1 MNNKRK
7 KEPCINRKRLYLD
20 SKNSNFLLLNENPDN
35 VINQNLKI
43 KQKNAK
49 PTKKSRIT
57 RVSFNHPIINRM
69 IDNKESLYF
78 IYGVITIV
86 LFPYN
91 INFTNFNNLIVS
103 YFQH

>member
-43 KQKNAK
+43 K
-49 PTKKSRIT
+49 
-57 RVSFNHPIINRM
+57 
-69 IDNKESLYF
+69 
-78 IYGVITIV
+78 
-86 LFPYN
+86 
-91 INFTNFNNLIVS
+91 
-103 YFQH
+103 